1 MDSSKIIVFRENN
14 FNIRIRWL
22 GRTVAYVFVIHT
34 PGGRQIYL
42 YYYRLQYYGVT
53 IVYPER
59 LADWPL
65 FFSNAKSDVCFAF
78 VLVIV
83 SSPAGYHSHRLTN
96 AMPCLN
102 KVTLCSFSWHNIL
115 HHRDEQA
122 RYRTIQSRC
131 EKKQPQL
138 FPITLYLYA
147 YLFCVQ

>member
-1 MDSSKIIVFRENN
+1 MIWKDSSLRVCN
-14 FNIRIRWL
+14 
-22 GRTVAYVFVIHT
+22 AH
-34 PGGRQIYL
+34 PGGKTDLPLLLATAVLLWCDDSLPRE
-42 YYYRLQYYGVT
+42 T
-53 IVYPER
+53 SR
-59 LADWPL
+59 LAS

-122 RYRTIQSRC
+122 RYRTMQSRC

-147 YLFCVQ
+147 Y

>member
-1 MDSSKIIVFRENN
+1 MTWKDSSLRVCDP
-14 FNIRIRWL
+14 
-22 GRTVAYVFVIHT
+22 H
-34 PGGRQIYL
+34 PGGKTDLPLLLATAVLLWCDDSLPRE
-42 YYYRLQYYGVT
+42 T
-53 IVYPER
+53 SR
-59 LADWPL
+59 LAS

-122 RYRTIQSRC
+122 RYIVLYKVAVK
-131 EKKQPQL
+131 KKQPQL

-147 YLFCVQ
+147 Y

>member
-1 MDSSKIIVFRENN
+1 MTWKDSSLRVCD
-14 FNIRIRWL
+14 
-22 GRTVAYVFVIHT
+22 AH
-34 PGGRQIYL
+34 PGGKTDLPLLLATAVLLWCDDSLPRE
-42 YYYRLQYYGVT
+42 T
-53 IVYPER
+53 SR
-59 LADWPL
+59 LAS

-131 EKKQPQL
+131 EKKTAPAVSDHTL
-138 FPITLYLYA
+138 PICIFILRSIAEKLSLRCSKDFTA
-147 YLFCVQ
+147 AH